1 MIPRPA
7 ASLVLALVMLAAP
20 PAARAADSE
29 AEGGT
34 DISYRHKGQIG
45 IYSQLGIGYRFIAR
59 YDDNDF
65 CGKAA
70 SAVCT
75 GGTPPWIELGVSYG
89 ASNSLELITDV
100 RIGLGT
106 DFKPETSSAS
116 APRNLVV
123 APGLKVFIDDEGSLK
138 WFSTF
143 QLAIDLT
150 DYTASGVKTKV
161 DFGERSVIGLL
172 IDLHRTF
179 GVYVHGGVT
188 FGFVR
193 WFRFEMDGG
202 VGLQARFP

>member
-1 MIPRPA
+1 MKGRLAFVLLVTFARP
-7 ASLVLALVMLAAP
+7 LAAV
-20 PAARAADSE
+20 AADSQ

-34 DISYRHKGQIG
+34 EVSYPHKGQIG
-45 IYSQLGIGYRFIAR
+45 IYSQIGIGYRFIAR
-59 YDDNDF
+59 YDENDF
-65 CGKAA
+65 CGKAG

-75 GGTPPWIELGVSYG
+75 GSTPPWIELGLSYG
-89 ASNSLELITDV
+89 ATNSLELITDV
-100 RIGLGT
+100 RIGLST

-116 APRNLVV
+116 APRNLVI
-123 APGLKVFIDDEGSLK
+123 APGLKVYIDDEGSLK

-150 DYTASGVKTKV
+150 DYSSSTVKTKV

-179 GVYVHGGVT
+179 GVYIHGGVT